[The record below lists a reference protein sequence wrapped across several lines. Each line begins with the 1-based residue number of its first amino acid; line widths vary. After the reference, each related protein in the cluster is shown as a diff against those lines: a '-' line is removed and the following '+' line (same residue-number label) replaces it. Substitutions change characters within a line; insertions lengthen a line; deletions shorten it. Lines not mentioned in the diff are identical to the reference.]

1 MLKIYLPE
9 LGENITKATISFWY
23 AQEGATVTEGSD
35 LVEVATD
42 KAVFNVPAP
51 GSGTII
57 EIIAHEGE
65 EVRPGEVLAIMEE
78 DNVSDEP
85 EEDEK
90 QA

>member
-23 AQEGATVTEGSD
+23 AQEGATVAEGSD